1 MFRQSYARN
10 QSHHPFR
17 SVGRRNSS
25 HFAPRARDARV
36 EPTRYISKATAVGES
51 APAPYTAAHQFV
63 DFDIAPE
70 LKANIVA
77 RGYTAPTP
85 IQDQVIPYILQG
97 RDVVGVANTGT
108 GKTAAFL
115 LPLIDKIMRNRLSKV
130 LVIAPTRE
138 LAVQIDDELRLFSR
152 GLHIQSALVIGG
164 ASMGNQ
170 IWKLKQHP
178 NFLISTPGRLKDF
191 VQQGLIQLS
200 DYKTIVLDEVDRMVD
215 IGFIAD
221 IRYLIS
227 LLPKER
233 QSLFFSATVSGSVSG
248 IIATFLKDPVTISV
262 KVRET
267 LASID
272 QDIIRVRSKEE
283 KMSMLQTMLK
293 KQEFSKVL
301 IFGRTKWNVE
311 KLARNLAENGFSVGS
326 IHGNKSQGQRM
337 RVLADFKQNKL
348 QILVATDVASR
359 GLDISD
365 VSHVI
370 NFDEPQSY
378 DDYVHRIGRTGRAN
392 KTGTALT
399 FVG

>member
-1 MFRQSYARN
+1 M
-10 QSHHPFR
+10 
-17 SVGRRNSS
+17 
-25 HFAPRARDARV
+25 HFPPRAPRVD
-36 EPTRYISKATAVGES
+36 PSRYVNKGQ
-51 APAPYTAAHQFV
+51 APEAAAAYTATHQFA
-63 DFDIAPE
+63 DFAVAPE
-70 LKANIVA
+70 VKANIVS
-77 RGYTAPTP
+77 RGYTVPTP
-85 IQDQVIPYILQG
+85 IQDQVIPHILNG
-97 RDVVGVANTGT
+97 RDVVGIANTGT

-115 LPLIDKIMRNRLSKV
+115 IPLIDKIIRNRLEKV

-138 LAVQIDDELRLFSR
+138 LAVQIDDELRLFSQ
-152 GLHIQSALVIGG
+152 GLHIRSALVIGG

-178 NFLISTPGRLKDF
+178 SFLISTPGRLKDF
-191 VQQGLIQLS
+191 VKQGLIRLG
-200 DYKTIVLDEVDRMVD
+200 DYHTIVLDEVDRMVD

-221 IRYLIS
+221 IRMIIS
-227 LLPKER
+227 ELPKAR
-233 QSLFFSATVSGSVSG
+233 QSLFFSATVSGQVSG
-248 IIATFLKDPVTISV
+248 IIASFLTDPVTVSV

-267 LASID
+267 LASVD
-272 QDIIRVRSKEE
+272 QDVIRVKSREE
-283 KMSMLQTMLK
+283 KLQTLHEMLVK

-311 KLARNLAENGFSVGS
+311 KLARSLAESGFAVGS

-337 RVLADFKQNKL
+337 RVLSEFKQNRL

-359 GLDISD
+359 GLDIDD

-392 KTGTALT
+392 KTGIALT

>member
-1 MFRQSYARN
+1 MYRQSFSRN
-10 QSHHPFR
+10 RTRRPWSAGGRGNHH
-17 SVGRRNSS
+17 G
-25 HFAPRARDARV
+25 HAPRPRAARV
-36 EPTRYISKATAVGES
+36 EPSRYVNKANTAEATPV
-51 APAPYTAAHQFV
+51 YTVTHQFA
-63 DFDIAPE
+63 DFDISAQ

-77 RGYTAPTP
+77 RGYSVPTP
-85 IQDQVIPYILQG
+85 IQDQVIPYVLSG

-115 LPLIDKIMRNRLSKV
+115 LPLIDKIMRDRLQKI

-152 GLHIQSALVIGG
+152 GLHIRSALVIGG

-178 NFLISTPGRLKDF
+178 SFLVSTPGRLKDF
-191 VQQGLIQLS
+191 VNQGLIQLA

-227 LLPKER
+227 LLPRSR
-233 QSLFFSATVSGSVSG
+233 QSLFFSATVPGQVQS
-248 IIATFLKDPVTISV
+248 IIASFLTDPVTVSV

-267 LASID
+267 LTSVD
-272 QDIIRVRSKEE
+272 QDVIRVRSHEE
-283 KMSMLQTMLK
+283 KLQMLHALLK

-311 KLARNLAENGFSVGS
+311 KLARSLAASGFSVGS
-326 IHGNKSQGQRM
+326 IHGNKSQGQRL
-337 RVLADFKQNKL
+337 RVLSEFKENRL

-359 GLDISD
+359 GLDIHD

-378 DDYVHRIGRTGRAN
+378 NDYVHRIGRTGRAN
-392 KTGTALT
+392 KAGAALT